1 MAAGRALLLLLL
13 SAAALA
19 GVASAAGP
27 FVSADGVFQAS
38 AGSTGRSLLQ
48 AKKNCAM
55 NFEFQ
60 NYTIITSKCK
70 GPKFP
75 ADQCC
80 GAFKEF
86 ACPFLDY
93 INDDSSDCASAMF
106 SYINLYGKYPP
117 GLFANMCREGKKGLA
132 CTDAQRAT
140 TANGSQRAQS
150 SSLVLATLVCGLVA
164 LLFH

>member
-1 MAAGRALLLLLL
+1 M
-13 SAAALA
+13 S
-19 GVASAAGP
+19 
-27 FVSADGVFQAS
+27 D
-38 AGSTGRSLLQ
+38 
-48 AKKNCAM
+48 CAM

-86 ACPFLDY
+86 ACPFRDY
-93 INDDSSDCASAMF
+93 INDDSSDCSSAMF

-117 GLFANMCREGKKGLA
+117 GLFANICREGKKGLE
-132 CTDAQRAT
+132 CTDAQSAV
-140 TANGSQRAQS
+140 TANGSQRTRS
-150 SSLVLATLVCGLVA
+150 SSLVLVTLVCGLIA
-164 LLFH
+164 LLFY